1 MSFNLDRFF
10 LKRSD
15 RPYQGELAKDLLLLR
30 ASLYTGLFSLFYL
43 FVSILIGFQA
53 GVNLM
58 IFNVVGFLLLPFLL
72 RTSVPIWVIGNIYVF
87 IGALAIVLLIYYS
100 GGVESAILPWL
111 LGPPSIAMLIV
122 NKRSALVWAAL
133 MVACFFYFGILA
145 TNGISLEKPYDPSW
159 HYTFLLATHIGL
171 LLILVMIFFIFENYR
186 SMAQKKIEQQNT
198 ELQNALQRLEA
209 AKEELLSQNDHIKS
223 QNEEIAAQTEFLKQL
238 LEGKDYIIHIL
249 AHDLKSPLDS
259 LEGLIIL
266 MKMEK
271 VTSSQDEYLGLM
283 QSSINKSRALI
294 DKVIN
299 LGALE
304 HQEQVNLTEESIYPI
319 LEKVVA
325 DFKKLAEL
333 KEINL
338 QVEAADKQ
346 VKTLIDPIY
355 LNQVYENILSNAI
368 KFSPT
373 GKDVNVRLLHNA
385 TVVRTEISDQ
395 GPGVPKEEMDRLFS
409 KFSKLSAQPTAGES
423 STGLGLS
430 LVKRYVELMNGK
442 VWCESI
448 EGQGATFIVE
458 IPLTSSNV

>member
-1 MSFNLDRFF
+1 M
-10 LKRSD
+10 
-15 RPYQGELAKDLLLLR
+15 
-30 ASLYTGLFSLFYL
+30 
-43 FVSILIGFQA
+43 
-53 GVNLM
+53 
-58 IFNVVGFLLLPFLL
+58 
-72 RTSVPIWVIGNIYVF
+72 
-87 IGALAIVLLIYYS
+87 
-100 GGVESAILPWL
+100 
-111 LGPPSIAMLIV
+111 
-122 NKRSALVWAAL
+122 
-133 MVACFFYFGILA
+133 
-145 TNGISLEKPYDPSW
+145 
-159 HYTFLLATHIGL
+159 
-171 LLILVMIFFIFENYR
+171 
-186 SMAQKKIEQQNT
+186 
-198 ELQNALQRLEA
+198 
-209 AKEELLSQNDHIKS
+209 
-223 QNEEIAAQTEFLKQL
+223 
-238 LEGKDYIIHIL
+238 
-249 AHDLKSPLDS
+249 
-259 LEGLIIL
+259 
-266 MKMEK
+266 
-271 VTSSQDEYLGLM
+271 
-283 QSSINKSRALI
+283 
-294 DKVIN
+294 
-299 LGALE
+299 
-304 HQEQVNLTEESIYPI
+304 
-319 LEKVVA
+319 EKVVA

-458 IPLTSSNV
+458 IPLTSYNV